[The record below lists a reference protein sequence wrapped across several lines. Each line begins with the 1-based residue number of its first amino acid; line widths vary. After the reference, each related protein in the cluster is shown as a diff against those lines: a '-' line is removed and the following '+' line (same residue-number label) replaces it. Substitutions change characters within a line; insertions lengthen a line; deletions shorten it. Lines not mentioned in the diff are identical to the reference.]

1 MPLTSFC
8 APHHQLI
15 ATNSA
20 KALRTAQVQEKS
32 MMHLIE
38 IERPCERG
46 IRGERFLVEVSAA
59 TLNEALTLVRFSL
72 ESIERIASTT
82 RTYASTNAAI
92 AHERRSSEN

>member
-20 KALRTAQVQEKS
+20 KALRSAQVQEKS

-46 IRGERFLVEVSAA
+46 IWGERFLVEVSAA
-59 TLNEALTLVRFSL
+59 TLNDALTLIRFSL
-72 ESIERIASTT
+72 ENSERIASPA
-82 RTYASTNAAI
+82 RIARASMNAEI
-92 AHERRSSEN
+92 VHDHGSS